1 MEFAKVTKSPRSGEV
16 GIDHKWLFP
25 HRYFIYLFIFTHV
38 RLGKQRHPKVP
49 ATQAPPT
56 RFGCVFGAEQC
67 QIATPRGAG
76 RRAAPQPQPALTRE
90 GDSGKW
96 PPPRLLPPPPP
107 RLAEL
112 LSSPLSDWPAALSSP
127 CSALRLA
134 EGADI
139 KPPLSTGRLFLAGR
153 TRCCVLHTKLRPF
166 HPGDWHRAPPPITTP
181 PPHHGLRLRARLHL
195 LRPHPARRR
204 SHRHGEC
211 KAPAP
216 QDGGRPRHGGGGL
229 LLPLLL
235 PSEPSP
241 QRRPRCRRTKLT
253 PSSRRPESP
262 WSPFGRGCSQR

>member
-1 MEFAKVTKSPRSGEV
+1 MLRLQSHLEV
-16 GIDHKWLFP
+16 GKWELITNGSF
-25 HRYFIYLFIFTHV
+25 HIVILFIYLFLHTCIQASNVTLRCQSPRCQPRSLDAFLGQNGAKSRPLV
-38 RLGKQRHPKVP
+38 AQGGGRRLSPS
-49 ATQAPPT
+49 PPS
-56 RFGCVFGAEQC
+56 RV
-67 QIATPRGAG
+67 RGAAGNG
-76 RRAAPQPQPALTRE
+76 RRLASSRPL
-90 GDSGKW
+90 
-96 PPPRLLPPPPP
+96 PP

-112 LSSPLSDWPAALSSP
+112 LSFPLSDWPVALSSP
-127 CSALRLA
+127 RSALRLA
-134 EGADI
+134 EGTNI
-139 KPPLSTGRLFLAGR
+139 KPPLSGGRSFLAGR

-166 HPGDWHRAPPPITTP
+166 HPGDWHRAPQ

-204 SHRHGEC
+204 SHRDGEC

-216 QDGGRPRHGGGGL
+216 QDGGRPRHGGGGLLL

-262 WSPFGRGCSQR
+262 WNPSGRDCSLR